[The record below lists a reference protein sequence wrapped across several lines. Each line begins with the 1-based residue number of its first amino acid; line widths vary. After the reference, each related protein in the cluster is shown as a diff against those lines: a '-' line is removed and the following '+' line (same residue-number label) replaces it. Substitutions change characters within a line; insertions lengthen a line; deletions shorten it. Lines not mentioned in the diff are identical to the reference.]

1 MMRLAE
7 YQVRLLLCTPDQR
20 SFRGGREHL
29 AWHCGCLAVEC
40 GTKKYAVQPCESHG
54 YLLMQVSEGEER
66 PYDGISNGSFVTL
79 TGRGSA

>member
-20 SFRGGREHL
+20 SFRNAREHL
-29 AWHCGCLAVEC
+29 AWHCGCAALKC
-40 GTKKYAVQPCESHG
+40 GPKKYAVEPCESHG
-54 YLLMQVSEGEER
+54 YLLMQVTEGEER
-66 PYDGISNGSFVTL
+66 PYDGIASVSFVTP